1 MKNDTSLLALCRL
14 VSRISRMKNLI
25 HIIRGNNMDSKTI
38 IRNLRGFFRID
49 YRGIYLRSG
58 AWAKREIKNRRAESK
73 QCLKCFLAIE
83 QAVGGCTKEH
93 QKIIEYRYLEQLQ
106 GKQVIKMLDI
116 SKSQYYVHEREA
128 LLEFGSQLKQVYP
141 ALYEAIMEQNY

>member
-1 MKNDTSLLALCRL
+1 MKT
-14 VSRISRMKNLI
+14 LI
-25 HIIRGNNMDSKTI
+25 HIIRGKNMDSKTI

-49 YRGIYLRSG
+49 YRSIYLRSG
-58 AWAKREIKNRRAESK
+58 AWAHREVEKRTPDGK

-83 QAVGGCTKEH
+83 NAVGGCTPDH
-93 QKIIEYRYLEQLQ
+93 QKIIEYRYLEQQQ
-106 GKQVIKMLDI
+106 GKKVIKMLNI

-141 ALYEAIMEQNY
+141 ALFDAIMEQDY

>member
-1 MKNDTSLLALCRL
+1 
-14 VSRISRMKNLI
+14 
-25 HIIRGNNMDSKTI
+25 MDSKTI
-38 IRNLRGFFRID
+38 IRSLRGFFRID
-49 YRGIYLRSG
+49 YRSIYLRSG

-83 QAVGGCTKEH
+83 QAVGGCTTDH
-93 QKIIEYRYLEQLQ
+93 QKLIEYRYLEQLQ
-106 GKQVIKMLDI
+106 GNTVIKMLNI

-141 ALYEAIMEQNY
+141 ALFDAIMEQGY

>member
-1 MKNDTSLLALCRL
+1 MKADKQTNAIKKFFKNDYHS
-14 VSRISRMKNLI
+14 
-25 HIIRGNNMDSKTI
+25 
-38 IRNLRGFFRID
+38 
-49 YRGIYLRSG
+49 IYLRSG

-83 QAVGGCTKEH
+83 QAVGGCTPDH
-93 QKIIEYRYLEQLQ
+93 QKIIEYRYLEQQQ
-106 GKQVIKMLDI
+106 GQHVIKMLNI

-141 ALYEAIMEQNY
+141 ALFDAIMEQDY